1 MAQED
6 LESKYRAL
14 RRIIGELESV
24 VVAFSGGVDS
34 TLVLKVALD
43 VLGVQNVLA
52 ATARSPSFPPHEL
65 DGAENL
71 ARELGARHRLFDSDE
86 MSNADFSSNP
96 PDRCYFCKRELFT
109 KLAEIA
115 AEEGLKSVAEGSNS
129 DDEGDFRPGLRAAEE
144 LGVRSPLRGAGL
156 TKADVRALS
165 RRLALPTHDKPSFAC
180 LASRIPYGER
190 ITGEKLAR
198 IEKAEA
204 LLRGMGMRQFRVRSH
219 NGIARIELAQDEDMA
234 ALVEPR
240 ARARI
245 SAELRRLGFSYVTL
259 DLEGYRSGSMNEVL
273 KQGATHSAAGRN
285 GGSKNVH

>member
-1 MAQED
+1 M
-6 LESKYRAL
+6 
-14 RRIIGELESV
+14 
-24 VVAFSGGVDS
+24 
-34 TLVLKVALD
+34 
-43 VLGVQNVLA
+43 
-52 ATARSPSFPPHEL
+52 
-65 DGAENL
+65 
-71 ARELGARHRLFDSDE
+71 SDE
-86 MSNADFSSNP
+86 DFSANP
-96 PDRCYFCKRELFT
+96 PDRCYFCKRELFN
-109 KLAEIA
+109 KLAGIA

-144 LGVRSPLRGAGL
+144 MGVRSPLREARL

-165 RRLALPTHDKPSFAC
+165 KRLGLPTHDKPSFAC

-190 ITGEKLAR
+190 ITEEKLAR

-219 NGIARIELAQDEDMA
+219 NGIARIELGQDEDMT

-245 SAELRRLGFSYVTL
+245 SSELKSLGFHYVTL

-273 KQGATHSAAGRN
+273 KQGGTDSTADRN
-285 GGSKNVH
+285 GGSKRVH

>member
-14 RRIIGELESV
+14 RRTVGELQSV

-34 TLVLKVALD
+34 TLVLRVALD
-43 VLGVQNVLA
+43 VLGAQNVLA

-65 DGAENL
+65 EGAEKL
-71 ARELGARHRLFDSDE
+71 AGLLGARHRLFDSDE
-86 MSNADFSSNP
+86 MSDEDFSANS
-96 PDRCYFCKRELFT
+96 PDRCYFCKRELFN
-109 KLAEIA
+109 KLAGIA

-144 LGVRSPLRGAGL
+144 LGVRSPLREARL

-165 RRLALPTHDKPSFAC
+165 KRLGLPTHDKPSFAC
-180 LASRIPYGER
+180 LASRIPYGEQ
-190 ITGEKLAR
+190 ITEEKLAR

-219 NGIARIELAQDEDMA
+219 NGIARIELGQDEDMT

-240 ARARI
+240 ARAHI
-245 SAELRRLGFSYVTL
+245 SAELKSLGFHYVTL

-273 KQGATHSAAGRN
+273 KQGGTDSTADRN
-285 GGSKNVH
+285 GGSKRVH